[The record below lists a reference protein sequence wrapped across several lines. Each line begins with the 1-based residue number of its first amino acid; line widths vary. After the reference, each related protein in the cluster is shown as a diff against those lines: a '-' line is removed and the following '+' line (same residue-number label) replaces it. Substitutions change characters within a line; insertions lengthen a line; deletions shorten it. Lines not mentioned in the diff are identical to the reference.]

1 MNVDYLIVGCGLAG
15 ISFAEV
21 LFQNNKSFV
30 VINDNSQNST
40 KIAGGLYNPVVLK
53 RFTEAWQATRQVKLM
68 YDFYRKVE
76 EKLDC
81 KLFNEDVPVIRKFFS
96 IEEQNNWFIASDKEG
111 LSPFLST
118 NLIKKKYKGIDS
130 HYDYGEVLQTGYV
143 DVALLLEKYKA
154 YLIKKELFSEEVL
167 TIGVIFCSLNKT

>member
-1 MNVDYLIVGCGLAG
+1 MRVFFLSYICIMNVDYLIVGCGLAG

-53 RFTEAWQATRQVKLM
+53 RFTESWQANRQVKLM

-81 KLFNEDVPVIRKFFS
+81 KLFNEDIPV
-96 IEEQNNWFIASDKEG
+96 E
-111 LSPFLST
+111 
-118 NLIKKKYKGIDS
+118 KGEPNPETVA
-130 HYDYGEVLQTGYV
+130 GTPAELAPQPEVLGTSTTSTAPTLVDTGTQTWPYILIGI
-143 DVALLLEKYKA
+143 LIILESVT
-154 YLIKKELFSEEVL
+154 LFKFTSD
-167 TIGVIFCSLNKT
+167 IN